1 MPNTKLQWSQN
12 ATCVHVND
20 TDDVHVNDTD
30 DDDVDDD
37 YDVDDDDDE
46 FWLKDE
52 CVTI

>member
-1 MPNTKLQWSQN
+1 MKHKRYPNTKLQWSQN

-20 TDDVHVNDTD
+20 TDD

-37 YDVDDDDDE
+37 YDVVDDDDDDE
-46 FWLKDE
+46 FWLMDE

>member
-20 TDDVHVNDTD
+20 ID

-37 YDVDDDDDE
+37 YDVDDDDDDDE
-46 FWLKDE
+46 FWLMDE

>member
-20 TDDVHVNDTD
+20 TDD
-30 DDDVDDD
+30 DDVDDD
-37 YDVDDDDDE
+37 YDVDDDDDDE
-46 FWLKDE
+46 FWLMDE

>member
-20 TDDVHVNDTD
+20 TDD
-30 DDDVDDD
+30 DDVDDD
-37 YDVDDDDDE
+37 YDAVDDDDDE
-46 FWLKDE
+46 FWLMDE

>member
-20 TDDVHVNDTD
+20 TDD
-30 DDDVDDD
+30 DDVDDD
-37 YDVDDDDDE
+37 YDAVDDDDDDE
-46 FWLKDE
+46 FWLMDE